1 MRRFVLGM
9 ILSTTAIS
17 AQETQ
22 QDRPRLV
29 TLDEC
34 IKAAL
39 EKNLSIRV
47 ESYTPQI
54 TATSVKSA
62 ESVFDPAFKASVQD
76 FDSRTRTT
84 DIFSSSQLNQ
94 ADFDFSFTHLLKTST
109 SYSLSFSNSRLNRIT
124 SITTVNPRF
133 DLGLT
138 LRITQPV
145 LKNFG
150 PSIVKTR
157 MLVAMKDREAS
168 EQQFRSSITNILTQV
183 QQVYWNFVNSLS
195 NLEVQRQSLKLAQD
209 LLEQNKIRVQV
220 GTLAPI
226 DILQSE
232 AEVASRE
239 EAIILAENSVQN
251 FEDQLKTLMNLPGE
265 QEDWSTPIRPA
276 DKPEFALQRVSEEE
290 MVSAALEKRPDILQA
305 KIDVQGK
312 EINVTY
318 TKNQLRPD
326 LSLFVQAG
334 TTGVGGNL
342 FLREDDP
349 PYNVIGVIPGGYGD
363 ALSDLFKYKNPN
375 WTVGFNFTLPLGNNA
390 AEAAHEQA
398 ALAKLQSAL
407 RIKNVE
413 QQIYQEVRNACRQL
427 ETGRKRVEATQ
438 AALRLAEKKLEAEQ
452 KKYSVGLSTNYFVL
466 QFQKDLTQA
475 HTNELQAIT
484 DYKLALVNLDKVT
497 GMMLERNNVE
507 VAGYLKK

>member
-54 TATSVKSA
+54 NATLVKSA
-62 ESVFDPAFKASVQD
+62 ESIFDPEFKASGQD
-76 FDSRTRTT
+76 FDSRTQAT

-94 ADFDFSFTHLLKTST
+94 ADFDFSFTQLLKTST
-109 SYSLSFSNSRLNRIT
+109 SYSLTFSNSRLNRVT
-124 SITTVNPRF
+124 SITTINPRF

-150 PSIVKTR
+150 PSIVKTK

-168 EQQFRSSITNILTQV
+168 EQQFRSSITNVLTQV
-183 QQVYWNFVNSLS
+183 QQVYWNFVNAIS
-195 NLEVQRQSLKLAQD
+195 NLEVQRQSLKLARD

-232 AEVASRE
+232 AEVATRE
-239 EAIILAENSVQN
+239 EAIILAENSVHN
-251 FEDQLKTLMNLPGE
+251 FEDQLKALMNLPGE
-265 QEDWSTPIRPA
+265 QEDWSMQIRPA
-276 DKPEFALQRVSEEE
+276 DKPEFALQQVSEEE
-290 MVSAALEKRPDILQA
+290 MLKTAVEKRPEILQA
-305 KIDVQGK
+305 KIDLLGK
-312 EINVTY
+312 DINVRY
-318 TKNQLRPD
+318 TKNQRRPD

-334 TTGVGGNL
+334 TSGIGGNL
-342 FLREDDP
+342 ILRENEQ
-349 PYNVIGVIPGGYGD
+349 PYDVIGIIPGGYGD
-363 ALSDLFKYKNPN
+363 ALSDVFKYKNPN
-375 WTVGFNFTLPLGNNA
+375 WTVGFSFTLPLGNNA
-390 AEAAHEQA
+390 AEAAYEQA
-398 ALAKLQSAL
+398 TLAKLQTGL
-407 RIKNVE
+407 RIRSLE
-413 QQIYQEVRNACRQL
+413 QQIYQEVRAACRQL
-427 ETGRKRVEATQ
+427 ETNRKRVEATQ

-497 GMMLERNNVE
+497 GMMLDRNNVE